1 MQCHFRVRKLFK
13 LSNTSI
19 NNMGKFEKNRTNKEE
34 NMKYKKYLSFSR
46 KKWAGL
52 KIKLRVFLEPRITV
66 NQNESKLCKEV
77 DRSNQK
83 HNYKNKK
90 YF

>member
-1 MQCHFRVRKLFK
+1 
-13 LSNTSI
+13 
-19 NNMGKFEKNRTNKEE
+19 MGKFEKNRTNKEE

-46 KKWAGL
+46 KTWAGL
-52 KIKLRVFLEPRITV
+52 KIKLRAFLKPRITV

-77 DRSNQK
+77 ERSNQK
-83 HNYKNKK
+83 YNYKNKK